1 VGRHLMTLFTEARL
15 YSMNSREDL
24 QQFMENLFHKAL
36 NRVGEFDALKQ
47 TGEDFPIELSLSE
60 FNMAD
65 GRYYLA
71 NILDVSERRE
81 VERLKK
87 EFVSTVSH
95 ELRTPLTSIRGSLT
109 LLNVGALGALPDQ
122 AMKVVNIAE
131 RNTIR
136 LIGLINDILDIEKLE
151 SGKMDMVFQDVDISS
166 VMERSFESVKTFADN
181 NGVLLEMVPS
191 HVRVNADGDRLVQV
205 IVNLMSNACK
215 FSPKGATVTVRVDE
229 IPNWIEVKVI
239 DRGRGIPAKFKNL
252 LFQRFQQVEASDA
265 KRKGGTGLGLA
276 ICKGIIEAHG
286 GTIGVDSEEGKGSVF
301 WFRIPLAQA
310 GSKIVVPGEKEK
322 MVS

>member
-1 VGRHLMTLFTEARL
+1 
-15 YSMNSREDL
+15 
-24 QQFMENLFHKAL
+24 
-36 NRVGEFDALKQ
+36 
-47 TGEDFPIELSLSE
+47 
-60 FNMAD
+60 MAD
-65 GRYYLA
+65 GRFYLA

-151 SGKMDMVFQDVDISS
+151 SGKMDMVFQDVELNS
-166 VMERSFESVKTFADN
+166 VLDRSFESVKTFADN
-181 NGVLLEMVPS
+181 NGVVLEMVPS
-191 HVRVNADGDRLVQV
+191 SVRVNADGDRLVQV